1 MLYSVVIALLLATA
15 YAVSLDDVANGLTA
29 TAVTRDES
37 WYGLE
42 TSGTL
47 WVIASDGSQVA
58 GLSWPQGAFSTISA
72 LPCTS
77 SQLSACTAFSTKS
90 MTPSTDAVLLLPP
103 EPYKLTTAGVEWLD
117 LAARHYLTSAAQTR
131 ATSDSSLAHT
141 VGIAGMAELIHPG
154 HIDGVVLASPA
165 GTPFSQYAVGV
176 PSLTG
181 FPDSALLLTVTT
193 WQAWLATSPSDLS
206 WASAWAA
213 ATTAKWQLVGANI
226 PQQWPLH
233 CTDSA
238 ACSDVALPWIL
249 RRLPLSVARVS
260 AGGAI
265 DGQLLWEL
273 ESRLNAAALHIAALD
288 GGLPVMAVSNGGYAD
303 LVKSWSCNLAAA
315 GGKLPL
321 LEQLVI
327 TCTDAACVTA
337 AAAAPMMQ
345 RVVVQPM
352 NEVQHTETLAASA
365 LSGVKASEVAD
376 VLRTQTDVDIG
387 TPKYIALMYQRMA
400 LQVMATRCGAP
411 YMLAEADFVWFKHA
425 PQVLMSEY
433 GWEGT
438 GKAPTWDT
446 IWYNDAPPKGNGGVG
461 GALMIFRATEAA
473 QRLGD
478 AALSTLKQR
487 LGNIM
492 RNALQRLKG
501 SSVVDMADQA
511 VWQEKVPPLIGS
523 GSAKVLPTKT
533 WVYGRWYEGKKP
545 ESWKADDMVLL
556 HNNYIIG
563 KSTKVKRFK
572 QFGQWFIDEAGT
584 KCVMPKGAAV
594 HYPAAFLDLHTPEP
608 AGSTPRATVR
618 TAELESKPAA
628 PSRSPSTPDSGPL
641 PSTGG
646 LTLPLTL
653 RQGNAASSSGS
664 LVYGQVVLSFMV
676 LGGLI
681 VALLWRSR
689 GAVLGSTASSSRR

>member
-1 MLYSVVIALLLATA
+1 MLYLVVFTLLLATA
-15 YAVSLDDVANGLTA
+15 YAVSLDDVASSLTA

-37 WYGLE
+37 WYGRGA
-42 TSGTL
+42 SGTL
-47 WVIASDGSQVA
+47 WVIASDVSQID
-58 GLSWPQGAFSTISA
+58 GLAWMQGAFSTISV
-72 LPCTS
+72 LPCAS
-77 SQLSACTAFSTKS
+77 SHISACTVFPTAS
-90 MTPSTDAVLLLPP
+90 MRSDTDAILLLPP
-103 EPYKLTTAGVEWLD
+103 KPYRLTTAGAEWLD
-117 LAARHYLTSAAQTR
+117 LAARHYMTSAAQTR
-131 ATSDSSLAHT
+131 ATSDGSLARK
-141 VGIAGMAELIHPG
+141 VGIAGMAQLVHPG
-154 HIDGVVLASPA
+154 RIDGAVLTSPA
-165 GTPFSQYAVGV
+165 GTPFSQYAVAI

-181 FPDSALLLTVTT
+181 LPASALLLTVKT
-193 WQAWLATSPSDLS
+193 WQAWLATSPPDLS
-206 WASAWAA
+206 WTSAWAA
-213 ATTAKWQLVGANI
+213 AKTSQWQLVGANI

-238 ACSDVALPWIL
+238 ACSDVALPWIM
-249 RRLPLSVARVS
+249 RRLPLSVALVS
-260 AGGAI
+260 SDGAI

-288 GGLPVMAVSNGGYAD
+288 GTLPVMAVSNGGYAD

-345 RVVVQPM
+345 RVVVQPV

-365 LSGVKASEVAD
+365 LSGVKASQVAD

-400 LQVMATRCGAP
+400 LQVMATRCGVP

-446 IWYNDAPPKGNGGVG
+446 IWYNDAPPKGNSGVG

-487 LGNIM
+487 LSNIM

-501 SSVVDMADQA
+501 NSVVDMADQA
-511 VWQEKVPPLIGS
+511 VWQEKVPPLIGT

-545 ESWKADDMVLL
+545 ESWKAEDMVLL

-572 QFGQWFIDEAGT
+572 KFSQWFIDEAGNR
-584 KCVMPKGAAV
+584 CVMPKDAAV
-594 HYPAAFLDLHTPEP
+594 HYPTAFLDLHMPEP
-608 AGSTPRATVR
+608 AGATPRAAMRTV
-618 TAELESKPAA
+618 ELESKPAA
-628 PSRSPSTPDSGPL
+628 PSRRPSRPDSGPVT
-641 PSTGG
+641 STG

-653 RQGNAASSSGS
+653 RQGNAAGSSGS
-664 LVYGQVVLSFMV
+664 LVHGQVVLSFMV
-676 LGGLI
+676 LGSLV

-689 GAVLGSTASSSRR
+689 ATVFGSAALSSRR